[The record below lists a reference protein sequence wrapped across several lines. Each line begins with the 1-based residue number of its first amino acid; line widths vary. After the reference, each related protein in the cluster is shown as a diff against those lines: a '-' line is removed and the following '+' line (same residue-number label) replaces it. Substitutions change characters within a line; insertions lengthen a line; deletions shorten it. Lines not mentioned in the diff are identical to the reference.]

1 MKTMVKVSI
10 IIPHYNSIESLEKLL
25 LSIPKIDEIEIIVVD
40 DRSNNNLEKHS
51 ALMKSNMF
59 SHVIF
64 MDNNTN
70 KKGAGVCRNIGFKRA
85 KGEWVLFADAD
96 DILLDNFYETVKQ
109 YFKTNNDVIF
119 FTPTSIESQTGDISD
134 RHETYEKIIVNYI
147 QKNDYEAKLFL
158 RYRFLVPWSKLIRT
172 NFLKKNR
179 IYFDEVIAS
188 NDVMFS
194 TKVGYYMKK
203 FEVSNKV
210 IYCVTR
216 NIGSLTVNISE
227 NVFDARLMVHISY
240 CNFLR
245 SNLNSKELKYFDIKG
260 SGYILS
266 VIKYRLGL
274 KKILSTYSLL
284 HQEKIK
290 IFDFKFFNPVYTIK
304 KIVYHYRIY
313 KKNKKYFV
321 RN

>member
-1 MKTMVKVSI
+1 MKIVIKISV
-10 IIPHYNSIESLEKLL
+10 IIPHYNSIESLGKLL
-25 LSIPKIDEIEIIVVD
+25 LSIPKIDEIEIIVID
-40 DRSNNNLEKHS
+40 DRSNDNLEKHNT
-51 ALMKSNMF
+51 LMKSNKF

-70 KKGAGVCRNIGFKRA
+70 KKGAGVCRNIGLKRA
-85 KGEWVLFADAD
+85 KGEWIIFADAD
-96 DILLDNFYETVKQ
+96 DILLDDFYEIVSH
-109 YFKTNNDVIF
+109 YFKTKNDVIF
-119 FTPTSIESQTGDISD
+119 FTPTSIESQTGNISD
-134 RHETYEKIIVNYI
+134 RHETYEKIIINYI
-147 QKNDYEAKLFL
+147 QKNNYESKLFL

-172 NFLKKNR
+172 NFLKENK

-194 TKVGYYMKK
+194 TKVGHYMKK
-203 FEVSNKV
+203 FEVSNKL

-216 NIGSLTVNISE
+216 NTGSLTVNISE
-227 NVFDARLMVHISY
+227 NVFDARLMTHINY

-245 SNLNSKELKYFDIKG
+245 SNLKLKELRYFDIKG

-284 HQEKIK
+284 HRAKIK
-290 IFDFKFFNPVYTIK
+290 VFDFKFFNPVYTMK